1 MRPFIIG
8 IGGAHSQV
16 GKTKVACKLLE
27 RLDGWGA
34 VKFTKTPFYS
44 SIIDSPEVLKQKGKD
59 TCRLLEA
66 GAKDVVWVKSSQHE
80 MKEILEIAVE
90 RLSEL
95 NGIIIEGNSA
105 VDVLKPEI
113 VIFVSKTEDIKKGA
127 KRILEK
133 ADVVIFD
140 ESPPKPTPEYAKRFQ
155 INDEK
160 GYINF
165 ILKQIIEKQKLV

>member
-8 IGGAHSQV
+8 IGGAHSKV

-27 RLDGWGA
+27 KLNGWGA

-44 SIIDSPEVLKQKGKD
+44 SIIDNPEVLKQRGKD

-66 GAKDVVWVKSSQHE
+66 GAKEVIWVKSSQHE
-80 MKEILEIAVE
+80 MKETLEIAVE

-95 NGIIIEGNSA
+95 KGIIIEGNSA
-105 VDVLKPEI
+105 IDVLKPEI
-113 VIFVSKTEDIKKGA
+113 VVFVSKNEDLKKGA
-127 KRILEK
+127 ERILEK

-140 ESPPKPTPEYAKRFQ
+140 ENPPNSIPKYAKRFQ
-155 INDEK
+155 IDDEK

-165 ILKQIIEKQKLV
+165 ILRLLIEKQKLV